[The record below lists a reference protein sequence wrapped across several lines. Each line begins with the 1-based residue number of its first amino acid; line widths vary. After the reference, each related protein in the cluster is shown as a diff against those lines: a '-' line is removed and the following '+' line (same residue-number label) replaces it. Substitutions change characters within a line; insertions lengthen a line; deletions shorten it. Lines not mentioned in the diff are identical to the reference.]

1 MATALCWWNWVILCL
16 LLRHV
21 GCGWKHPFP
30 CEIVDYNSTIK
41 FDCYGLRLRE
51 VPTWIARN
59 ATEICLGE
67 NRIKNI
73 SAKAFDGLWNLTRL
87 NLNWANDNRA
97 VQIADGAFS
106 HLANLQE
113 LNLCGIVLQNVP
125 ENLPRGLKVLH
136 LRNNRITSVSRE
148 TFSELKNINELDLS
162 KNCYYWNRCGKEYD
176 AGNRSFSN
184 LTELNYL
191 NLAYNNLSSVPEELP
206 SSLHTLHLGFNRI
219 RLITSE
225 DFRRL
230 TNLNV
235 LLLLGNCQRCHN
247 SPYPCEPCENIEIH
261 DRAFHSLTKL
271 ETLNLA
277 GNSLRIIKK
286 SWFASLRNLKILGLS
301 FNFLSDPITTGG
313 FMDNL
318 PHLEL
323 IDLSYNYA
331 LKEYPSTCKLSA
343 DFSKLVSLRV
353 IHLQGYVF
361 KEICHDTLSALSG
374 LRNLTV
380 LDLGTNFI
388 VHADSAVFKKFGN
401 VKLIYLSENRLYPTT
416 NSSHEDRCRKLYGDN
431 GMGVGLNPGPHVN
444 PLLTG
449 PGEKHKMDDRYSLT
463 HALVKH
469 ECFASGRVLDLSSNN
484 IFFISPVQFVDFENI
499 SCLNLSR
506 NGFAAAL
513 NGTEF
518 LPLSN
523 LKYLDLSYNKI
534 DLAYDGAFSE
544 LKKLEVLDLSYN
556 PHYFIVSGVTHN
568 FNFLENLPS
577 LKVLNLS
584 NNNIFTL
591 TSKTMKSNSLT
602 ELQFHDNRLGI
613 LWKVNDGSYDN
624 LFKYLLNL
632 SYLDISHN
640 GIKNIPQKIMENLP
654 KNITKLC
661 LGYNSIDDFG
671 WHNLTLFP
679 NLQFLDL
686 SHNLIAEVPAN
697 LSGLSKTLETLDLS
711 HNRIARL
718 PDGFLRGAG
727 NVRVLDLS
735 YNLLVHVNRS
745 ACEAAQTNYTQVL
758 RLGGNPFHCMCDTL
772 DFILWLRMSRDVKIP
787 RLAKVVN
794 CALPPQWRGKS
805 VIDFDITQCIDDSV
819 AFLFYFLSA
828 TVVILTTAS
837 AVTMH
842 LFYWD
847 ASYAL
852 RYWRARLRG
861 YRRLASGAND
871 YDAFVA
877 YDAADPLV
885 SEWVLN
891 SLRAEL
897 EERGDR
903 LHPVCL
909 EERDWTPG
917 TPVLDNLSRSVGR
930 SRKTVFVL
938 TERYARSGAFRMAA
952 YLAHQRLLE
961 ENEDVIVLLLLEP
974 VLRHSRFLR
983 LRRRLCGPSVLDW
996 PRNPAAQ
1003 RWFWQCLRNAIRVD
1017 NQAMYSKEYSRYFTS
1032 SK

>member
-1 MATALCWWNWVILCL
+1 
-16 LLRHV
+16 
-21 GCGWKHPFP
+21 
-30 CEIVDYNSTIK
+30 
-41 FDCYGLRLRE
+41 
-51 VPTWIARN
+51 
-59 ATEICLGE
+59 
-67 NRIKNI
+67 
-73 SAKAFDGLWNLTRL
+73 
-87 NLNWANDNRA
+87 
-97 VQIADGAFS
+97 
-106 HLANLQE
+106 
-113 LNLCGIVLQNVP
+113 
-125 ENLPRGLKVLH
+125 
-136 LRNNRITSVSRE
+136 
-148 TFSELKNINELDLS
+148 
-162 KNCYYWNRCGKEYD
+162 
-176 AGNRSFSN
+176 
-184 LTELNYL
+184 
-191 NLAYNNLSSVPEELP
+191 
-206 SSLHTLHLGFNRI
+206 
-219 RLITSE
+219 
-225 DFRRL
+225 
-230 TNLNV
+230 
-235 LLLLGNCQRCHN
+235 
-247 SPYPCEPCENIEIH
+247 
-261 DRAFHSLTKL
+261 
-271 ETLNLA
+271 
-277 GNSLRIIKK
+277 
-286 SWFASLRNLKILGLS
+286 
-301 FNFLSDPITTGG
+301 
-313 FMDNL
+313 
-318 PHLEL
+318 
-323 IDLSYNYA
+323 
-331 LKEYPSTCKLSA
+331 
-343 DFSKLVSLRV
+343 
-353 IHLQGYVF
+353 
-361 KEICHDTLSALSG
+361 
-374 LRNLTV
+374 
-380 LDLGTNFI
+380 
-388 VHADSAVFKKFGN
+388 
-401 VKLIYLSENRLYPTT
+401 
-416 NSSHEDRCRKLYGDN
+416 
-431 GMGVGLNPGPHVN
+431 
-444 PLLTG
+444 
-449 PGEKHKMDDRYSLT
+449 MDDRYSLT
-463 HALVKH
+463 HALVKD

-484 IFFISPVQFVDFENI
+484 IFFISPMQFVDFENI

-544 LKKLEVLDLSYN
+544 LKKLE
-556 PHYFIVSGVTHN
+556 
-568 FNFLENLPS
+568 
-577 LKVLNLS
+577 
-584 NNNIFTL
+584 
-591 TSKTMKSNSLT
+591 
-602 ELQFHDNRLGI
+602 
-613 LWKVNDGSYDN
+613 
-624 LFKYLLNL
+624 
-632 SYLDISHN
+632 
-640 GIKNIPQKIMENLP
+640 
-654 KNITKLC
+654 
-661 LGYNSIDDFG
+661 
-671 WHNLTLFP
+671 
-679 NLQFLDL
+679 FLDL

-697 LSGLSKTLETLDLS
+697 LSGLSKMLETLDLS

-727 NVRVLDLS
+727 NVHVLDLS
-735 YNLLVHVNRS
+735 YNLLIHVNRS
-745 ACEAAQTNYTQVL
+745 ACETAQTNYTQVL

-861 YRRLASGAND
+861 YRRLESGAND

-877 YDAADPLV
+877 YDAADPHV

-1032 SK
+1032 SNNLTFFIANRQDTDNPQNMESKPDLGEVTNFDKTKLKKTETQEKNPLPSKETIEQEKKASQS